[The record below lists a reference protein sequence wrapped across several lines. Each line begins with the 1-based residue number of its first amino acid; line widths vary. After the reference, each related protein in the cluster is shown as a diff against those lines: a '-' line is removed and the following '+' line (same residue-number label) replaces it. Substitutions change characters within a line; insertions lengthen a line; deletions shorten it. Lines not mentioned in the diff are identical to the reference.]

1 LRFDRFFV
9 LLVSFYCSKQRA
21 LRLRAYFCFRFRGFS
36 FGLDYFDVCRSFGC
50 SFNYGFGSHFCSRLF
65 SYRCSSFNLYG
76 SSWSFGSFA
85 GQALGFA
92 LAAAH
97 FAWVVRRATAAADC
111 DCRCSRCSFSHCN
124 FGNWLGSG
132 NYSWCFDNFGDWCR
146 CFYSGR
152 CCCSF
157 AGFGG
162 LHRRCAGLDNRSA
175 CCFGNSGFNNG
186 LRCFSCSDFTWL
198 LLFDGYRCGF
208 GCCLGRFDRVSDN
221 SGGDSCYNYCVAGIG
236 WCFCAFFAAFNR
248 IAIGIVLALT
258 TIAAT
263 TLAAG
268 AATWAFTA
276 FTAFLGFVLLRVFA
290 IQQFFFARCCGL
302 FSARLA
308 LFTRWARLTG
318 FALRAFATGFVASVV
333 GGDGIQRLAQ
343 FTRLAFFAGFA
354 ITRLT
359 LFTRRA

>member
-1 LRFDRFFV
+1 MRFDRFFV

-21 LRLRAYFCFRFRGFS
+21 LRLLAYFCLHFGFCLGLDCLDASRGF
-36 FGLDYFDVCRSFGC
+36 YC
-50 SFNYGFGSHFCSRLF
+50 SFNYGFSNRFFNCRCGCFSLF
-65 SYRCSSFNLYG
+65 G
-76 SSWSFGSFA
+76 SSRCFGSFA
-85 GQALGFA
+85 GQALGFT
-92 LAAAH
+92 LTAAH
-97 FAWVVRRATAAADC
+97 FAWIVRCATAAADC

-124 FGNWLGSG
+124 FGNRLGSS
-132 NYSWCFDNFGDWCR
+132 NYSWCFDNFGDCGR

-175 CCFGNSGFNNG
+175 CCFGNSGFNNC

-198 LLFDGYRCGF
+198 LLFDGYRCGVD
-208 GCCLGRFDRVSDN
+208 CCLGRFDRVSDN
-221 SGGDSCYNYCVAGIG
+221 GGGDSCCNYCVVGTG

-248 IAIGIVLALT
+248 IAIGIVLALA
-258 TIAAT
+258 TIATA

-308 LFTRWARLTG
+308 LFTRWARLTW

-333 GGDGIQRLAQ
+333 GGGGVQRLAQ

-354 ITRLT
+354 IARLT